1 MSDCTVSNIHNQYK
15 IACITTA
22 TLNQEK
28 YGTAMGR
35 KTNVHK
41 QTKTSTQNE
50 PPKQT
55 HSFLSVS
62 PVNFQLWMYSLKYST
77 IPKQMDTI
85 SYPNHSAKQ
94 RPRCNQ
100 RNTSSKL
107 FMPYLIYAISP
118 CQQLAAFKCYSLSTQ
133 HSIPIPMESGSTSLR
148 RSPSQR
154 THSFSYCAIRTAK
167 HAPAIPSVTHSAQ
180 TDE

>member
-1 MSDCTVSNIHNQYK
+1 MHASPLQPLTKKNMAQ
-15 IACITTA
+15 
-22 TLNQEK
+22 QWEE
-28 YGTAMGR
+28 
-35 KTNVHK
+35 K
-41 QTKTSTQNE
+41 QTYTNKQKHQHKMNPQNRRILFS
-50 PPKQT
+50 QCL
-55 HSFLSVS
+55 LSIFS
-62 PVNFQLWMYSLKYST
+62 YGCILSSIQPY
-77 IPKQMDTI
+77 QMDTI